1 MTNEVPNQLR
11 ARARAGDLTAMTAL
25 AKRLLVG
32 DGVPQSVAEGVAMLA
47 ESAKR
52 GDADANA
59 LLAVLSAWGVI
70 AARDLNGA
78 LDQLA
83 RAAGLGHAVAR
94 RELQLLARS
103 AGQDWSAL
111 RRDINVTALTAAP
124 AVRVVSERPHIV
136 VVEGFASVAECE
148 WLMERGGPH
157 LRRAKVYHG
166 SSDLK
171 TSEDRTNTEAD
182 FTIFNADVTLSLIRD
197 RMAAVARAPTTHF
210 EITKILRYEP
220 GQHFGLHADFLEL
233 NTPELVR
240 EMELRGQRAATLLV
254 YLNEDYEGGET
265 HFPRVDFRYRGKRGD
280 ALLFSNIDA
289 AGAPDYATLHAGMPP
304 TRGQKWILSQ
314 WMRTKP
320 VTG

>member
-1 MTNEVPNQLR
+1 MTSAVANELR

-25 AKRLLVG
+25 AKRMLVG
-32 DGVPQSVAEGVAMLA
+32 DGLPQSVANGASMLA
-47 ESAKR
+47 ESARR
-52 GDADANA
+52 GHADANA
-59 LLAVLSAWGVI
+59 LLAVLSAWGVLSERNLP
-70 AARDLNGA
+70 AA
-78 LDQLA
+78 LDSLA
-83 RAAGLGHAVAR
+83 RAAELGHAPAQ

-103 AGQDWSAL
+103 PSQDWPAV
-111 RRDINVTALTAAP
+111 RRAINLATWTAAP
-124 AVRVVSERPHIV
+124 AVRVVSERPRIV

-148 WLMERGGPH
+148 WLMERGAPH

-166 SSDLK
+166 SADLK
-171 TSEDRTNTEAD
+171 TSEERTNSEAD
-182 FTIFNADVTLSLIRD
+182 FTLFNADLTLSLIRD

-220 GQHFGLHADFLEL
+220 GQQFGLHADFLEL

-240 EMELRGQRAATLLV
+240 EVELRGQRAATLLV
-254 YLNEDYEGGET
+254 YLNDDYEGGET
-265 HFPRVDFRYRGKRGD
+265 HFPRVDFRYRGRRGD

-289 AGAPDYATLHAGMPP
+289 SGAPDYATVHAGMPP

-314 WMRTKP
+314 WIRTKP